1 MTTPIGRFHISQF
14 FDQSAL
20 DNIKHWY
27 KLQEWMDGTETHSH
41 KNKKI
46 KNNLITEEI
55 PNDLIWKH
63 IDKNDSFIKFTQ
75 SHTSSK
81 ARVSKTPVGGYYH
94 PHVDNPKLGSFST
107 TIFLNSP
114 DQYDGG
120 ELVLFIDNKE
130 VSFKLDMGWG
140 ITYETGIGHRVNTVS
155 RGERNVALFWSH
167 SLWTNIEAF
176 REYKY
181 WRHMCEREEEPV
193 CDNLYDYYNSNHV
206 NWRER
211 YNLLMRK
218 NLSYNHIKAIND
230 QYKS

>member
-1 MTTPIGRFHISQF
+1 MTTPIGRFCISRF
-14 FDQSAL
+14 FNQPTL
-20 DNIKHWY
+20 DKIKHWY
-27 KLQEWMDGTETHSH
+27 KLQNWIDGSTTRSDN
-41 KNKKI
+41 NKEI
-46 KNNLITEEI
+46 KNNLLTEEKI
-55 PNDLIWKH
+55 PDNLIWKH

-81 ARVSKTPVGGYYH
+81 VKVTKTPIGGYYH
-94 PHVDNPKLGSFST
+94 PHVDSLKLGNFST

-120 ELVLFIDNKE
+120 ELVLFIDGKE

-155 RGERNVALFWSH
+155 KGERNVALFWSH

-181 WRHMCEREEEPV
+181 WRHMQEREEEPI
-193 CDNLYDYYNSNHV
+193 CDNLYDYYNSNYV
-206 NWRER
+206 NWRDR
-211 YNLLMRK
+211 INLLMRK
-218 NLSYNHIKAIND
+218 HLTYNDIKIIAD
-230 QYKS
+230 